1 MTIDERLRSG
11 LGVRPELTDN
21 EIEGKLAVTIQ
32 RGRRRRTVRRAGLA
46 VISGVIALGLFVA
59 LPKLLSATNQKE
71 PVGPPS
77 PSLGGHS
84 PSAIVG
90 TYTLVLGPRDPGAQR
105 LDAVGRWVLAFRDD
119 GSASLSRGS
128 AVGAGGYRLVSAS
141 VVISGLFDA
150 CQGAGAGDYSWAIS
164 DGVLRFFK
172 PSTDPC
178 PLRRFVLLGPGH
190 GHGWVVGPATG

>member
-11 LGVRPELTDN
+11 LGARPDLTDS

-32 RGRRRRTVRRAGLA
+32 RGRRRRTVRRAGLV
-46 VISGVIALGLFVA
+46 VIGGVIALGLLVA
-59 LPKLLSATNQKE
+59 LPKLLTASNRKE

-77 PSLGGHS
+77 PPGAQS
-84 PSAIVG
+84 PSPIVG
-90 TYTLVLGPRDPGAQR
+90 TYTLVLGPLDPGAQR
-105 LDAVGRWVLAFRDD
+105 LHAVGTWTLTFRNG
-119 GSASLSRGS
+119 GSVSLSRGNEL
-128 AVGAGGYRLVSAS
+128 GTGGYRLVPAS
-141 VVISGLFDA
+141 VLITGLFDV
-150 CQGAGAGDYSWAIS
+150 CQGTEAGDYSWAIS

-190 GHGWVVGPATG
+190 GHGWVIGPPA

>member
-1 MTIDERLRSG
+1 VTIDDRLRSG
-11 LGVRPELTDN
+11 LGVRPELTDT

-32 RGRRRRTVRRAGLA
+32 RGRRRRMLRRTGLA
-46 VISGVIALGLFVA
+46 VIGGVIALGLLVT
-59 LPKLLSATNQKE
+59 LPKLLTASNRKE

-77 PSLGGHS
+77 PPIVGQS
-84 PSAIVG
+84 PSPIVG

-105 LDAVGRWVLAFRDD
+105 LHAVGTWVLTFTDD
-119 GSASLSRGS
+119 GAVSLTRGN
-128 AVGAGGYRLVSAS
+128 AVGTGGYRLVPAS
-141 VVISGLFDA
+141 VLITGLFDA
-150 CQGAGAGDYSWAIS
+150 CQGTEAGDYSWVIS

-190 GHGWVVGPATG
+190 GHSWVFGPPT

>member
-1 MTIDERLRSG
+1 VTIDERLRSG
-11 LGVRPELTDN
+11 LGARPERTDS

-46 VISGVIALGLFVA
+46 VIGTVIALGLLIA
-59 LPKLLSATNQKE
+59 LPKLLTASNRKE

-77 PSLGGHS
+77 PPIGAQPPS
-84 PSAIVG
+84 PIVG

-105 LDAVGRWVLAFRDD
+105 LHAVGTWELTFRDD
-119 GSASLSRGS
+119 GDVSLARGN
-128 AVGAGGYRLVSAS
+128 AVGTGGYRLVPAS
-141 VVISGLFDA
+141 ILITGLFDE
-150 CQGAGAGDYSWAIS
+150 CQGTGAGDYSWVIS
-164 DGVLRFFK
+164 DGALRFFK

-190 GHGWVVGPATG
+190 GHGWFFGSPT

>member
-11 LGVRPELTDN
+11 LGVRPELTDS

-32 RGRRRRTVRRAGLA
+32 RGRRRRTLRRAGLA
-46 VISGVIALGLFVA
+46 VIGGVIALGLLVA
-59 LPKLLSATNQKE
+59 IPKLLSESNRKE

-77 PSLGGHS
+77 PSIGGQS
-84 PSAIVG
+84 PSPIVG
-90 TYTLVLGPRDPGAQR
+90 TYTLVLGPRDPGAKR
-105 LDAVGRWVLAFRDD
+105 LHAVGRWVLTFRDD
-119 GSASLSRGS
+119 GDASLSRGN
-128 AVGAGGYRLVSAS
+128 AVGTGGYRLVPAS
-141 VVISGLFDA
+141 VLITGLFDA
-150 CQGAGAGDYSWAIS
+150 CQGTGAGDYSWAIS

-190 GHGWVVGPATG
+190 GHGWVVGPPT

>member
-11 LGVRPELTDN
+11 LGVRPELTDS

-32 RGRRRRTVRRAGLA
+32 RGRRRRALRRGSLA
-46 VISGVIALGLFVA
+46 VIGGVIALGLLVA
-59 LPKLLSATNQKE
+59 LPKLLSGSFRKE

-77 PSLGGHS
+77 PSIGAHS
-84 PSAIVG
+84 PSPIVG
-90 TYTLVLGPRDPGAQR
+90 TYTLVLGPSDPGAQR
-105 LDAVGRWVLAFRDD
+105 SHAVGRWVLTFRDG
-119 GSASLSRGS
+119 GSVSLSRGN
-128 AVGAGGYRLVSAS
+128 AVSTGGYRFAS
-141 VVISGLFDA
+141 SSVLITGLFDA
-150 CQGAGAGDYSWAIS
+150 CQGTGSGDYSWAIS

-190 GHGWVVGPATG
+190 GHGWVVGPPT

>member
-11 LGVRPELTDN
+11 LGVRPELTDS

-32 RGRRRRTVRRAGLA
+32 RGRRRRTVRRAGMA
-46 VISGVIALGLFVA
+46 VIGGVIALVLLVA
-59 LPKLLSATNQKE
+59 LPKLLTASNRKE

-77 PSLGGHS
+77 PPIVGQS
-84 PSAIVG
+84 PSPIVG
-90 TYTLVLGPRDPGAQR
+90 TYTLVLGRIDPGATR
-105 LDAVGRWVLAFRDD
+105 YHAVGTWELTFKEGGIV
-119 GSASLSRGS
+119 SLSRGNAS
-128 AVGAGGYRLVSAS
+128 STGVYRLAPAS
-141 VVISGLFDA
+141 VLITGLFDA
-150 CQGAGAGDYSWAIS
+150 CQGTGQGDYSWVIS

-190 GHGWVVGPATG
+190 GHGWAVGPPA